1 MKQGRGRG
9 SPGSLGHAHRR
20 LGDEVVV
27 DIFIFIDRN

>member
-1 MKQGRGRG
+1 MGKGRGRG
-9 SPGSLGHAHRR
+9 SPGSFGHAQRR